1 MARKKTNI
9 LAEMCPHP
17 RRAPV
22 DDAHAARRVAAG
34 DAVRGAK
41 LHDEIMHNQRIKEY
55 PQGFVEVL
63 TASKPIFR
71 EPGYEQAGKWASEP
85 RQRPQ
90 SPSVGEAD
98 QSAFSAACE
107 ARNAENIQRA
117 VRRAKQN
124 LRDLALCNDMR
135 YFVTLT
141 LDKAKIDRFDMR
153 EITRKLN
160 AWCSNMVQREG
171 LAYILVP
178 ERHTPK
184 EGETVG
190 AVHFHGFFNGAV
202 EVVDSGT
209 ISRPGD
215 SKPRKPRSKAQR
227 EQWLAEGGHIVYNL
241 PDWPLGFTTAIELYG
256 DPVAA
261 VNYCC
266 KYIGKQQGGD
276 SLPEKIGGRWFY
288 HGGCRSKPKVSYN
301 DVDFDAMAVLDGA
314 FAWEVPA
321 AGAIFIREKVSL

>member
-1 MARKKTNI
+1 
-9 LAEMCPHP
+9 
-17 RRAPV
+17 
-22 DDAHAARRVAAG
+22 
-34 DAVRGAK
+34 
-41 LHDEIMHNQRIKEY
+41 MHNQRIKEY

-71 EPGYEQAGKWASEP
+71 ESGYESSTKWVSEP

-90 SPSVGEAD
+90 TANEA
-98 QSAFSAACE
+98 E
-107 ARNAENIQRA
+107 PEGRKAENVERA
-117 VRRAKQN
+117 VRRAKQK

-141 LDKAKIDRFDMR
+141 LDKAVVDRHDMAA
-153 EITRKLN
+153 ITRKLN
-160 AWCSNMVQREG
+160 AWCSNMVQRCG
-171 LAYILVP
+171 LAYVLVP
-178 ERHTPK
+178 ERHQD
-184 EGETVG
+184 G
-190 AVHFHGFFNGAV
+190 AVHFHGFVNDAV

-209 ISRPGD
+209 ISVPWD
-215 SKPRKPRSKAQR
+215 KKPRKPRSKAQR
-227 EQWLAEGGHIVYNL
+227 EAWLANGGHVVYNL

-276 SLPEKIGGRWFY
+276 DLPEKIGGRWFY
-288 HGGCRSKPKVSYN
+288 HGGCRELPQVRYS
-301 DVDFDAMAVLDGA
+301 DVDFDTLKLMDGA

-321 AGAIFIREKVSL
+321 AGAVFIKETVNL